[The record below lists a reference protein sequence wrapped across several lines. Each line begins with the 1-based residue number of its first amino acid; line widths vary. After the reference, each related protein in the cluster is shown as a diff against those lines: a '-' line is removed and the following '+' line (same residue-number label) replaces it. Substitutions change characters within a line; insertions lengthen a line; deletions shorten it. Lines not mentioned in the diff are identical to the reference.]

1 MTEENLKKAN
11 DIQKEMKELENF
23 IWHAERI
30 WTGKII
36 KQTQKYIFKANGY
49 GYFEDAE
56 YNLSTEIKD
65 RMLEVLKE
73 YLEELKTKLNNL

>member
-36 KQTQKYIFKANGY
+36 KQTQKYIFRANGY
-49 GYFEDAE
+49 GCFEDAE
-56 YNLSTEIKD
+56 YNLTTEMKD
-65 RMLEVLKE
+65 RILEVLKE
-73 YLEELKTKLNNL
+73 HLEELKTKLNNL